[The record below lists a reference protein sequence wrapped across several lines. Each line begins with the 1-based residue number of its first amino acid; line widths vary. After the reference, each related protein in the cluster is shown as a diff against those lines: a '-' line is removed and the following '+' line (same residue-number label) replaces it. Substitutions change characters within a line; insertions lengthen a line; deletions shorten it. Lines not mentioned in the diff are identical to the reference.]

1 MVAPLISCDLVQL
14 LYGIPYLV
22 LMNSSVIESRAKL
35 GKNSCFLD
43 FAWGRREG
51 EGDGNFELPKLL
63 ASPVTLQ

>member
-22 LMNSSVIESRAKL
+22 LMNFSVIESRAKL

-43 FAWGRREG
+43 FAWGRREEREMG
-51 EGDGNFELPKLL
+51 TLSSPNCLLP
-63 ASPVTLQ
+63 Q